1 MERTEQPY
9 SFQQHHNRLSDTMAA
24 LATSGKFM
32 ISHLQ
37 PHAQHL
43 PHLVKPGIDHYPQ
56 SYCTPSELYIDPYL
70 SGGGGGVGGGTGQ
83 LLDPTA
89 RYGPNLLT
97 RYDPGSNPAS
107 QTGYYADYYQHTRT
121 NTGGPRI
128 TVPAAALLGHPV
140 SKSKVVSSGDGG
152 GAGEPRLNNYDY
164 RHGGGAGDR
173 FYRGGFNPF
182 DTSASAPPRA
192 RGRGLVGGILKNNIN
207 PTAPGQREYGR
218 DRGSV
223 RSYQQQQQQQHPLIY
238 DPKQYEQC
246 CYNNVGANSNSNSN
260 SGPPYHHRAP
270 PVPPPP
276 AGVKNT
282 NSAERNYNVN
292 YSLNFTK
299 NQYNILISPPLHP
312 DLRPR
317 IAVPPEY
324 DDDHQQQQQQQ
335 HHHHGAP
342 DVKRTTGSHYQRE
355 RPAVV
360 KHQQQQQQQQQ
371 HRDQPVS
378 AQEEQ
383 QDIKQHEKQPHQ
395 HQPGL
400 ILSEKQ
406 LLAQQEAYASTG
418 KMQREEII
426 IEHSQLMG
434 GDGGPGAIIHPA
446 GGQHPGAGGIGGQ
459 HGSDRRTGSKGLGAF
474 GVIGQSHHFT
484 QIIAALAVSLG
495 PLAAGLGKGYSSPA
509 IDSLQDLRGNF
520 THFSVNDQQV
530 SWIASLSLL
539 GALFGGM
546 FGGLAMQ
553 FGRKRVL
560 TLMSLPFSI
569 SWILTMFAKSVETMF
584 VTAFVGGFCCAIVSS
599 VAQVYV
605 SEIASPDIRG
615 FLSAI
620 QKIAGHF
627 GMLISYL
634 VGAYLDWRQLAMLIA
649 MAPIML
655 FISVIY
661 IPETPSFLVLRG
673 CDEEAHRSLQWLRGP
688 HKNVELEL
696 DTIRSNVRTSRMNLL
711 NRMTPSS
718 VATSSNGV
726 TNGMPNGDTA
736 QQLPFAEQRGRRGL
750 RDYLE
755 LVSFEALVV
764 NVKSVLRNVR
774 LVKPILI
781 TCGLMIFQRF
791 TGASSFNFY
800 AVTIFRKTFA
810 GMNPHGAA
818 IAVGF
823 VQLLASMLSGLLID
837 TVGRIPLLIV
847 SSIFM
852 SLALAGFGSC
862 VYYGETSKMLLAAGN
877 GALADVA
884 VANGQNDWI
893 PLLCVLVF
901 TVAFA
906 LGISPISWLLVGEL
920 FPLEYRA
927 IGSSIATSFSYFCA
941 FLSVKTFVDFQ
952 SFLGLHGTFWLY
964 ACISCVGLFFVVM
977 VVPETKG
984 RDLEEMDPRYVR
996 TLTINR

>member
-1 MERTEQPY
+1 MNPGRTEQPY
-9 SFQQHHNRLSDTMAA
+9 NFKQHHNRLSDTMAA

-56 SYCTPSELYIDPYL
+56 HYCTPSELYIDPYL
-70 SGGGGGVGGGTGQ
+70 GGGGTAGQ
-83 LLDPTA
+83 LVDPTA

-107 QTGYYADYYQHTRT
+107 QTGYYADYYQHSRT
-121 NTGGPRI
+121 STGAPRI

-152 GAGEPRLNNYDY
+152 GGDPRLNNYDY
-164 RHGGGAGDR
+164 RHASGTADR
-173 FYRGGFNPF
+173 FYREGFNTTF
-182 DTSASAPPRA
+182 DTSASAVVPRA

-207 PTAPGQREYGR
+207 SAPHAGSREYGR
-218 DRGSV
+218 ERGSA
-223 RSYQQQQQQQHPLIY
+223 RSYQQPPHPLIY
-238 DPKQYEQC
+238 DPKQYEQQC
-246 CYNNVGANSNSNSN
+246 CYNNVGGANSNST

-270 PVPPPP
+270 PS
-276 AGVKNT
+276 ASAKNT

-324 DDDHQQQQQQQ
+324 EDDRQQQQQQ
-335 HHHHGAP
+335 HGAP
-342 DVKRTTGSHYQRE
+342 DVKRTTTTTTAGSHYQRE
-355 RPAVV
+355 RPAV
-360 KHQQQQQQQQQ
+360 HQQ
-371 HRDQPVS
+371 RDQPAVS
-378 AQEEQ
+378 APEEQQ
-383 QDIKQHEKQPHQ
+383 QDIKHQ
-395 HQPGL
+395 HRQQPGL

-434 GDGGPGAIIHPA
+434 GDAGPGAIIHPA
-446 GGQHPGAGGIGGQ
+446 GGQHPGAGGQ
-459 HGSDRRTGSKGLGAF
+459 HGTDRRTGSKGLGAF

-718 VATSSNGV
+718 VATSSNGGTGV
-726 TNGMPNGDTA
+726 PVSNGMPNGDTA
-736 QQLPFAEQRGRRGL
+736 QQLPFAEQRRRGL

-862 VYYGETSKMLLAAGN
+862 VYYGETSKMLLATGN

>member
-1 MERTEQPY
+1 
-9 SFQQHHNRLSDTMAA
+9 
-24 LATSGKFM
+24 

-37 PHAQHL
+37 PHDQL
-43 PHLVKPGIDHYPQ
+43 PHLPKPVDHYPQ
-56 SYCTPSELYIDPYL
+56 HGHLGEPASAYDSSLA
-70 SGGGGGVGGGTGQ
+70 S
-83 LLDPTA
+83 
-89 RYGPNLLT
+89 RYGPNLL
-97 RYDPGSNPAS
+97 RFDPGSNPAS
-107 QTGYYADYYQHTRT
+107 QTGYYADYHHYQHPSYSHHIHQAPIAIPPVR
-121 NTGGPRI
+121 PYR
-128 TVPAAALLGHPV
+128 ASRSSALAHADPTARSV
-140 SKSKVVSSGDGG
+140 S
-152 GAGEPRLNNYDY
+152 ERLNNYDY
-164 RHGGGAGDR
+164 DRVERNRTAPLYGGYGAD
-173 FYRGGFNPF
+173 
-182 DTSASAPPRA
+182 SAN
-192 RGRGLVGGILKNNIN
+192 RGRGPVGGILKNNITPSGVN
-207 PTAPGQREYGR
+207 YHRFQAAAAHRPPPLTYG
-218 DRGSV
+218 DA
-223 RSYQQQQQQQHPLIY
+223 
-238 DPKQYEQC
+238 KQYEP
-246 CYNNVGANSNSNSN
+246 YNNARDS
-260 SGPPYHHRAP
+260 YHHQRS
-270 PVPPPP
+270 
-276 AGVKNT
+276 GVATKNT
-282 NSAERNYNVN
+282 NSAVDQSYNVN

-312 DLRPR
+312 DLGPR
-317 IAVPPEY
+317 VAVPPSY
-324 DDDHQQQQQQQ
+324 DEQPSRDGATGPRAKHHNRDRDHPPYPTKSNQTKQQGNGTPAVGNKSSAQQQQQQKQ
-335 HHHHGAP
+335 NRH
-342 DVKRTTGSHYQRE
+342 E
-355 RPAVV
+355 PAG
-360 KHQQQQQQQQQ
+360 
-371 HRDQPVS
+371 
-378 AQEEQ
+378 
-383 QDIKQHEKQPHQ
+383 HE
-395 HQPGL
+395 PGV

-406 LLAQQEAYASTG
+406 LLAQQEALAG

-434 GDGGPGAIIHPA
+434 GDGTGPGAIIHP
-446 GGQHPGAGGIGGQ
+446 GGAGAGQ
-459 HGSDRRTGSKGLGAF
+459 LPYDHRQGSASGAGSKGLGAF
-474 GVIGQSHHFT
+474 SVLTQGHHFT

-509 IDSLQDLRGNF
+509 IDNLQELQNVKRGNY

-553 FGRKRVL
+553 YGRKRVL

-584 VTAFVGGFCCAIVSS
+584 FTAFVGGFCCAIVST

-634 VGAYLDWRQLAMLIA
+634 LGAYLDWRQLAMLIA

-696 DTIRSNVRTSRMNLL
+696 DTIRSNVRTTRMNLL
-711 NRMTPSS
+711 NRISS
-718 VATSSNGV
+718 SAPAANGAV
-726 TNGMPNGDTA
+726 GTGVSIDGAAPIG
-736 QQLPFAEQRGRRGL
+736 EQRRGL
-750 RDYLE
+750 RHYIE
-755 LVSFEALVV
+755 MISFEAIVS
-764 NVKSVLRNVR
+764 NVKSVLRNAR

-862 VYYGETSKMLLAAGN
+862 VYYGETSKMLLAEG
-877 GALADVA
+877 GMLPDVSMA
-884 VANGQNDWI
+884 TGQNDWI

-927 IGSSIATSFSYFCA
+927 VGSSIATSFSYFCA

-964 ACISCVGLFFVVM
+964 ACISCVGLFFVIM

>member
-1 MERTEQPY
+1 MQLVLYAAHLNESPHLTQCSL
-9 SFQQHHNRLSDTMAA
+9 SFFFGRKNSSQ
-24 LATSGKFM
+24 

-37 PHAQHL
+37 PNDQL
-43 PHLVKPGIDHYPQ
+43 PHLLPKPVDHYPQ
-56 SYCTPSELYIDPYL
+56 QHGHFSDLSSSTPIDSTY
-70 SGGGGGVGGGTGQ
+70 GT
-83 LLDPTA
+83 
-89 RYGPNLLT
+89 RYGHNLL
-97 RYDPGSNPAS
+97 RFDPGSNPAS
-107 QTGYYADYYQHTRT
+107 QTGYYYADWSNVYQPARPAYRLNPTQQHSRT
-121 NTGGPRI
+121 P
-128 TVPAAALLGHPV
+128 GHP
-140 SKSKVVSSGDGG
+140 S
-152 GAGEPRLNNYDY
+152 ERLNNYDY
-164 RHGGGAGDR
+164 RGSDR
-173 FYRGGFNPF
+173 NRLLALYSGVPVQESRGER
-182 DTSASAPPRA
+182 PR
-192 RGRGLVGGILKNNIN
+192 GPVGGILKNNISSGRSGTGTYHQLL
-207 PTAPGQREYGR
+207 PSASSTQRA
-218 DRGSV
+218 
-223 RSYQQQQQQQHPLIY
+223 HPLGY
-238 DPKQYEQC
+238 DGAKQYEQ
-246 CYNNVGANSNSNSN
+246 YNNARDSYRT
-260 SGPPYHHRAP
+260 PL
-270 PVPPPP
+270 
-276 AGVKNT
+276 GVKNT
-282 NSAERNYNVN
+282 NTSLEQQQSYNVN

-312 DLRPR
+312 DLGPR
-317 IAVPPEY
+317 VAVPPYDQEQTEY
-324 DDDHQQQQQQQ
+324 R
-335 HHHHGAP
+335 P
-342 DVKRTTGSHYQRE
+342 NGSDTRSKYYNQRE
-355 RPAVV
+355 HPYKSNQSSHHQNGTKQGKVG
-360 KHQQQQQQQQQ
+360 KHHSQA
-371 HRDQPVS
+371 P
-378 AQEEQ
+378 
-383 QDIKQHEKQPHQ
+383 
-395 HQPGL
+395 PGGEPGV
-400 ILSEKQ
+400 ILTEKQ
-406 LLAQQEAYASTG
+406 LLAQQEELAG

-434 GDGGPGAIIHPA
+434 GDGTGGPGAIIHPA
-446 GGQHPGAGGIGGQ
+446 GASGPTHPGQ
-459 HGSDRRTGSKGLGAF
+459 LPYDRRGGGGGGGGSGVGSKGLGAF
-474 GVIGQSHHFT
+474 SVLTQGHHFT

-509 IDSLQDLRGNF
+509 IDNLQELQNVKRGNY

-553 FGRKRVL
+553 YGRKRVL

-584 VTAFVGGFCCAIVSS
+584 FTAFVGGFCCAIVSS

-634 VGAYLDWRQLAMLIA
+634 LGAYLDWRQLAMLIA

-673 CDEEAHRSLQWLRGP
+673 CDDEAHRSLQWLRGP

-696 DTIRSNVRTSRMNLL
+696 DTIRSNVRTTRMNLL
-711 NRMTPSS
+711 NRISS
-718 VATSSNGV
+718 GPTANGGVIGTGV
-726 TNGMPNGDTA
+726 TLDGANGGPSIPIG
-736 QQLPFAEQRGRRGL
+736 EHRRGL
-750 RDYLE
+750 RYYLE
-755 LVSFEALVV
+755 MVSFEAIVS
-764 NVKSVLRNVR
+764 NVKSVLRNAR

-862 VYYGETSKMLLAAGN
+862 VYYGETSKILIAEGGLAA
-877 GALADVA
+877 DVSMA
-884 VANGQNDWI
+884 AGQNDWI

-964 ACISCVGLFFVVM
+964 ACISCVGLFFVIM

>member
-1 MERTEQPY
+1 MITPQYLIQFHRFCFLPRIAKSQ
-9 SFQQHHNRLSDTMAA
+9 
-24 LATSGKFM
+24 

-37 PHAQHL
+37 PHGQL
-43 PHLVKPGIDHYPQ
+43 PQLVKPVDHYPQ
-56 SYCTPSELYIDPYL
+56 QQDAYDTIDA
-70 SGGGGGVGGGTGQ
+70 V
-83 LLDPTA
+83 
-89 RYGPNLLT
+89 RYGHNLL
-97 RYDPGSNPAS
+97 RFDPPGSNPSS
-107 QTGYYADYYQHTRT
+107 QTGYYADYGY
-121 NTGGPRI
+121 G
-128 TVPAAALLGHPV
+128 TVPLRGSIQPEQLRHASA
-140 SKSKVVSSGDGG
+140 VSSGQLHPSK
-152 GAGEPRLNNYDY
+152 GERLNNYDY
-164 RHGGGAGDR
+164 VRAR
-173 FYRGGFNPF
+173 NTLYGGFHT
-182 DTSASAPPRA
+182 DQQQQQQQHRGVG
-192 RGRGLVGGILKNNIN
+192 GRGLVGGILKNNISTSGGRTTSSSAS
-207 PTAPGQREYGR
+207 TAHR
-218 DRGSV
+218 
-223 RSYQQQQQQQHPLIY
+223 HPLIY
-238 DPKQYEQC
+238 DLKQYEY
-246 CYNNVGANSNSNSN
+246 YNNACDTRNYRTPLS
-260 SGPPYHHRAP
+260 
-270 PVPPPP
+270 
-276 AGVKNT
+276 VKNT
-282 NSAERNYNVN
+282 NSIESNSSYNVN

-312 DLRPR
+312 DLGPR
-317 IAVPPEY
+317 VAVPPYEQDHAPPPPSGGY
-324 DDDHQQQQQQQ
+324 CGERPKYFNHREGPHHVGGASTKGYTTGQQHNKLNQKQPPNGNNGPVHYTQYLPGQRRQSSVQHQQKSVQQTKGKQQQQQ
-335 HHHHGAP
+335 HN
-342 DVKRTTGSHYQRE
+342 
-355 RPAVV
+355 PASSGD
-360 KHQQQQQQQQQ
+360 K
-371 HRDQPVS
+371 
-378 AQEEQ
+378 
-383 QDIKQHEKQPHQ
+383 
-395 HQPGL
+395 QPGL

-406 LLAQQEAYASTG
+406 LLAQQEEYAAS

-434 GDGGPGAIIHPA
+434 GEGGLRGANILPA
-446 GGQHPGAGGIGGQ
+446 GQAGQRRGPAAGATGG
-459 HGSDRRTGSKGLGAF
+459 KGLGAF
-474 GVIGQSHHFT
+474 GVLTQSHHFT

-509 IDSLQDLRGNF
+509 IDNLQELQHVKRGNY

-553 FGRKRVL
+553 YGRKRVL

-569 SWILTMFAKSVETMF
+569 SWVLTMFAKSVETMF
-584 VTAFVGGFCCAIVSS
+584 FTAFVGGFCCAIVSS

-634 VGAYLDWRQLAMLIA
+634 LGAYLDWRQLAMLIA
-649 MAPIML
+649 AAPIML

-673 CDEEAHRSLQWLRGP
+673 CDDEAHRSLQWLRGP

-696 DTIRSNVRTSRMNLL
+696 DTIRSNVRTTRMNLL
-711 NRMTPSS
+711 NRMTSGSS
-718 VATSSNGV
+718 TTTTPAAGANGAVGTGTAAVAENG
-726 TNGMPNGDTA
+726 TAHTLPMPG
-736 QQLPFAEQRGRRGL
+736 EQRRGF
-750 RDYLE
+750 RYYLE
-755 LVSFEALVV
+755 MVSFEALVS
-764 NVKSVLRNVR
+764 NVKSVLRNAR

-862 VYYGETSKMLLAAGN
+862 VYYGEANKL
-877 GALADVA
+877 LADVGE
-884 VANGQNDWI
+884 VSGQNDWI

-952 SFLGLHGTFWLY
+952 YYLGLHGTFWLY
-964 ACISCVGLFFVVM
+964 ACISCVGLFFVIM
-977 VVPETKG
+977 VVPETRG

>member
-1 MERTEQPY
+1 MFANSAALAIADRRTTMMDRTE
-9 SFQQHHNRLSDTMAA
+9 HLHGLRKHRNMATGLDRTTMAA

-37 PHAQHL
+37 PHDQL
-43 PHLVKPGIDHYPQ
+43 PHLPKPVDHYPQ
-56 SYCTPSELYIDPYL
+56 QHGHINEPVL
-70 SGGGGGVGGGTGQ
+70 GTYDSAALG
-83 LLDPTA
+83 TSN
-89 RYGPNLLT
+89 RYGHNLL
-97 RYDPGSNPAS
+97 RFDPGSNPSS
-107 QTGYYADYYQHTRT
+107 QTGYYADYYHSYHQPLPVRSYRAPGAQHARSLHDPTTRS
-121 NTGGPRI
+121 
-128 TVPAAALLGHPV
+128 V
-140 SKSKVVSSGDGG
+140 S
-152 GAGEPRLNNYDY
+152 EQLNNYDY
-164 RHGGGAGDR
+164 RSERNRVALYGGYPEPDR
-173 FYRGGFNPF
+173 VRGP
-182 DTSASAPPRA
+182 
-192 RGRGLVGGILKNNIN
+192 VGGILKNNITTSGN
-207 PTAPGQREYGR
+207 YHQPPATQR
-218 DRGSV
+218 S
-223 RSYQQQQQQQHPLIY
+223 HPLIY
-238 DPKQYEQC
+238 DLKQYEQ
-246 CYNNVGANSNSNSN
+246 YNNARDPYRNS
-260 SGPPYHHRAP
+260 H
-270 PVPPPP
+270 
-276 AGVKNT
+276 GVKNT
-282 NSAERNYNVN
+282 NSTVDQSYNVN
-292 YSLNFTK
+292 YNLNFTK

-312 DLRPR
+312 DLGPR
-317 IAVPPEY
+317 VAVPPYEEHPPASTTRTTSDSSRPKRY
-324 DDDHQQQQQQQ
+324 DHREHPYPKSNQTKQNGTTANNSNKQSSNRQQQ
-335 HHHHGAP
+335 
-342 DVKRTTGSHYQRE
+342 
-355 RPAVV
+355 
-360 KHQQQQQQQQQ
+360 
-371 HRDQPVS
+371 
-378 AQEEQ
+378 
-383 QDIKQHEKQPHQ
+383 KQTKAGE
-395 HQPGL
+395 PGV

-406 LLAQQEAYASTG
+406 LLAQQEELAG

-434 GDGGPGAIIHPA
+434 GDGTGPGAIIHPGA
-446 GGQHPGAGGIGGQ
+446 GHPGQ
-459 HGSDRRTGSKGLGAF
+459 LPYDQRRGDPTSGVGSKGLGAF
-474 GVIGQSHHFT
+474 SVLTQGHHFT
-484 QIIAALAVSLG
+484 QIMAALAVSLG

-509 IDSLQDLRGNF
+509 IDNLQELQNMKRGNY

-553 FGRKRVL
+553 YGRKRVL

-584 VTAFVGGFCCAIVSS
+584 FTAFVGGFCCAIVST

-634 VGAYLDWRQLAMLIA
+634 LGAYLDWRQLAMLIA

-673 CDEEAHRSLQWLRGP
+673 CDDEAHRSLQWLRGP

-696 DTIRSNVRTSRMNLL
+696 DTIRSNVRTTRMNLL
-711 NRMTPSS
+711 NRIS
-718 VATSSNGV
+718 TSTANGTVGTGV
-726 TNGMPNGDTA
+726 TVDGATGQAIPIGTH
-736 QQLPFAEQRGRRGL
+736 RRGL
-750 RDYLE
+750 RYYLE
-755 LVSFEALVV
+755 MISFEAIAS
-764 NVKSVLRNVR
+764 NVKSGLRNAR

-862 VYYGETSKMLLAAGN
+862 VYYGETSKMLIAEGGVLS
-877 GALADVA
+877 DVSMA
-884 VANGQNDWI
+884 TGQNDWI

-927 IGSSIATSFSYFCA
+927 VGSSIATSFSYFCA

-964 ACISCVGLFFVVM
+964 ACISCVGLFFVIM

>member
-1 MERTEQPY
+1 ME
-9 SFQQHHNRLSDTMAA
+9 HNRLSDTMAA

-56 SYCTPSELYIDPYL
+56 HYHCTPSELYIDPYL
-70 SGGGGGVGGGTGQ
+70 STVGGGTGQ
-83 LLDPTA
+83 LVDPTA

-121 NTGGPRI
+121 STGAPRI

-140 SKSKVVSSGDGG
+140 SKSKVVSSSDGG
-152 GAGEPRLNNYDY
+152 GGGEPRLNNYDY
-164 RHGGGAGDR
+164 RHGGASDR
-173 FYRGGFNPF
+173 FYRGGFNTF
-182 DTSASAPPRA
+182 DTSSASVPRA
-192 RGRGLVGGILKNNIN
+192 RGRGLVGGILKNNIHS
-207 PTAPGQREYGR
+207 PAPPGSREYGR

-223 RSYQQQQQQQHPLIY
+223 RPVAHQQQQQQPPHPLIY

-246 CYNNVGANSNSNSN
+246 CYNNVGANSNSNS
-260 SGPPYHHRAP
+260 GPPYHHRAP
-270 PVPPPP
+270 PP
-276 AGVKNT
+276 ASVKNT

-317 IAVPPEY
+317 IAVPPDY
-324 DDDHQQQQQQQ
+324 TDDQLAQ
-335 HHHHGAP
+335 HHGTP
-342 DVKRTTGSHYQRE
+342 DVKRTTTGSHYQRK
-355 RPAVV
+355 RPKTVHRQRDQPAQEEE
-360 KHQQQQQQQQQ
+360 QQQQQQ
-371 HRDQPVS
+371 
-378 AQEEQ
+378 
-383 QDIKQHEKQPHQ
+383 DIKHQPQQQ

-434 GDGGPGAIIHPA
+434 GDAGPGAIIHPA
-446 GGQHPGAGGIGGQ
+446 NGAAGGQHPGGQ
-459 HGSDRRTGSKGLGAF
+459 HGTDRRTGSKGLGAF

-718 VATSSNGV
+718 VATSSNGGTGV
-726 TNGMPNGDTA
+726 PVSNGGLPNGDTA
-736 QQLPFAEQRGRRGL
+736 QQQLPFAEQRRRGL

-862 VYYGETSKMLLAAGN
+862 VYYGETSKMLLATGN

>member
-1 MERTEQPY
+1 MFATSATLAIAERRTTTMDRTE
-9 SFQQHHNRLSDTMAA
+9 HLLGLKKHRNMATGLDTTTMGA

-37 PHAQHL
+37 PHDQL
-43 PHLVKPGIDHYPQ
+43 PHLPKPVDHYPQ
-56 SYCTPSELYIDPYL
+56 QHGHNNEPVL
-70 SGGGGGVGGGTGQ
+70 GTYDSAS
-83 LLDPTA
+83 LATSN
-89 RYGPNLLT
+89 RYGHNLL
-97 RYDPGSNPAS
+97 RFDPGSNPSS
-107 QTGYYADYYQHTRT
+107 QTGYYADYHHSYHQPLPARPYRAPGAQHARSLHDPTTRS
-121 NTGGPRI
+121 
-128 TVPAAALLGHPV
+128 V
-140 SKSKVVSSGDGG
+140 S
-152 GAGEPRLNNYDY
+152 ERLNNCDY
-164 RHGGGAGDR
+164 RSERNRVALYGGYSEPDR
-173 FYRGGFNPF
+173 VRGP
-182 DTSASAPPRA
+182 
-192 RGRGLVGGILKNNIN
+192 VGGILKNNITTSGN
-207 PTAPGQREYGR
+207 YHHPLPPSTHRP
-218 DRGSV
+218 
-223 RSYQQQQQQQHPLIY
+223 HPLIY
-238 DPKQYEQC
+238 DLKQYEQ
-246 CYNNVGANSNSNSN
+246 YNNARD
-260 SGPPYHHRAP
+260 PYRTSH
-270 PVPPPP
+270 
-276 AGVKNT
+276 GVKNT
-282 NSAERNYNVN
+282 NSSVDQSYNVN

-312 DLRPR
+312 DLGPR
-317 IAVPPEY
+317 VAVPPYEEHPAPASTNRATSTSDTARSKHHNHREHPY
-324 DDDHQQQQQQQ
+324 PKSNQTKPNGTTVNCNKQSGRQQ
-335 HHHHGAP
+335 HNQ
-342 DVKRTTGSHYQRE
+342 TN
-355 RPAVV
+355 
-360 KHQQQQQQQQQ
+360 
-371 HRDQPVS
+371 
-378 AQEEQ
+378 
-383 QDIKQHEKQPHQ
+383 
-395 HQPGL
+395 PGEPGV

-406 LLAQQEAYASTG
+406 LLAQQEELVG

-434 GDGGPGAIIHPA
+434 GDGTGPGAIL
-446 GGQHPGAGGIGGQ
+446 HPGQ
-459 HGSDRRTGSKGLGAF
+459 LPYDQRRGDATSGVGSKGSGAF
-474 GVIGQSHHFT
+474 SVLTQGHHFT

-509 IDSLQDLRGNF
+509 IDNLQELQNMKRGNY

-553 FGRKRVL
+553 YGRKRVL

-584 VTAFVGGFCCAIVSS
+584 FTAFVGGFCCAIVST

-634 VGAYLDWRQLAMLIA
+634 LGAYLDWRQLAMLIA

-673 CDEEAHRSLQWLRGP
+673 CDDEAHRSLQWLRGP

-696 DTIRSNVRTSRMNLL
+696 DTIRSNVRTTRMNLL
-711 NRMTPSS
+711 NRIST
-718 VATSSNGV
+718 SNGTVGTGGV
-726 TNGMPNGDTA
+726 TVDGATGQSIPIGNH
-736 QQLPFAEQRGRRGL
+736 RRGL
-750 RDYLE
+750 RYYLE
-755 LVSFEALVV
+755 MISFEAIVS
-764 NVKSVLRNVR
+764 NVKSVLRNAR

-862 VYYGETSKMLLAAGN
+862 VYYGETSKMLIAESGVLS
-877 GALADVA
+877 DVSMA
-884 VANGQNDWI
+884 SGQNDWI

-927 IGSSIATSFSYFCA
+927 VGSSIATSFSYFCA

-964 ACISCVGLFFVVM
+964 ACISCVGLFFVIM

>member
-1 MERTEQPY
+1 M
-9 SFQQHHNRLSDTMAA
+9 HIILANNHNQKSPNCIFYVA
-24 LATSGKFM
+24 FF
-32 ISHLQ
+32 
-37 PHAQHL
+37 
-43 PHLVKPGIDHYPQ
+43 
-56 SYCTPSELYIDPYL
+56 PSI
-70 SGGGGGVGGGTGQ
+70 
-83 LLDPTA
+83 
-89 RYGPNLLT
+89 
-97 RYDPGSNPAS
+97 
-107 QTGYYADYYQHTRT
+107 
-121 NTGGPRI
+121 
-128 TVPAAALLGHPV
+128 
-140 SKSKVVSSGDGG
+140 
-152 GAGEPRLNNYDY
+152 
-164 RHGGGAGDR
+164 
-173 FYRGGFNPF
+173 FF
-182 DTSASAPPRA
+182 
-192 RGRGLVGGILKNNIN
+192 
-207 PTAPGQREYGR
+207 
-218 DRGSV
+218 
-223 RSYQQQQQQQHPLIY
+223 
-238 DPKQYEQC
+238 
-246 CYNNVGANSNSNSN
+246 
-260 SGPPYHHRAP
+260 
-270 PVPPPP
+270 
-276 AGVKNT
+276 
-282 NSAERNYNVN
+282 
-292 YSLNFTK
+292 
-299 NQYNILISPPLHP
+299 
-312 DLRPR
+312 
-317 IAVPPEY
+317 
-324 DDDHQQQQQQQ
+324 
-335 HHHHGAP
+335 
-342 DVKRTTGSHYQRE
+342 
-355 RPAVV
+355 
-360 KHQQQQQQQQQ
+360 
-371 HRDQPVS
+371 
-378 AQEEQ
+378 
-383 QDIKQHEKQPHQ
+383 
-395 HQPGL
+395 
-400 ILSEKQ
+400 
-406 LLAQQEAYASTG
+406 
-418 KMQREEII
+418 
-426 IEHSQLMG
+426 
-434 GDGGPGAIIHPA
+434 
-446 GGQHPGAGGIGGQ
+446 
-459 HGSDRRTGSKGLGAF
+459 
-474 GVIGQSHHFT
+474 

-509 IDSLQDLRGNF
+509 IDNLQELQNVKRGNY

-553 FGRKRVL
+553 YGRKRVL

-569 SWILTMFAKSVETMF
+569 SWLLTMFAKSVETMF
-584 VTAFVGGFCCAIVSS
+584 FTAFVGGFCCAIVST

-634 VGAYLDWRQLAMLIA
+634 LGAYLDWRQLAMLIA

-673 CDEEAHRSLQWLRGP
+673 CDEEAHCSLQWLRGP

-696 DTIRSNVRTSRMNLL
+696 DTIRSNVRTTRMNLL
-711 NRMTPSS
+711 NRLSS
-718 VATSSNGV
+718 SAPATAN
-726 TNGMPNGDTA
+726 
-736 QQLPFAEQRGRRGL
+736 
-750 RDYLE
+750 
-755 LVSFEALVV
+755 
-764 NVKSVLRNVR
+764 
-774 LVKPILI
+774 VKPILI

-862 VYYGETSKMLLAAGN
+862 VYYGETSKML
-877 GALADVA
+877 
-884 VANGQNDWI
+884 NDWI

-927 IGSSIATSFSYFCA
+927 VGSSIATSFSYFCA

-964 ACISCVGLFFVVM
+964 ACISCVGLFFVIM

>member
-1 MERTEQPY
+1 MFATSATLAIAERRAGMERMEPTVGLTKHRNIGSGLDPT
-9 SFQQHHNRLSDTMAA
+9 TMAA

-37 PHAQHL
+37 PHDQL
-43 PHLVKPGIDHYPQ
+43 PHLVKPVDHYPQ
-56 SYCTPSELYIDPYL
+56 HTSHINDPPGLGIYDGAL
-70 SGGGGGVGGGTGQ
+70 GSTS
-83 LLDPTA
+83 
-89 RYGPNLLT
+89 RYGHNLL
-97 RYDPGSNPAS
+97 RFDPGSNPSS
-107 QTGYYADYYQHTRT
+107 QTGYYADYHHHQHQAYHQ
-121 NTGGPRI
+121 PV
-128 TVPAAALLGHPV
+128 VPVRPYRHPV
-140 SKSKVVSSGDGG
+140 QPSRSTGHDPAVLVS
-152 GAGEPRLNNYDY
+152 ERLNNYDY
-164 RHGGGAGDR
+164 RSER
-173 FYRGGFNPF
+173 
-182 DTSASAPPRA
+182 TRA
-192 RGRGLVGGILKNNIN
+192 ALYGVGTVSEADRGRALVGGILKNNIGSR
-207 PTAPGQREYGR
+207 TSTTSYHQRA
-218 DRGSV
+218 
-223 RSYQQQQQQQHPLIY
+223 HPLTY
-238 DPKQYEQC
+238 ELGKYEQF
-246 CYNNVGANSNSNSN
+246 NNVRDTYRTPLS
-260 SGPPYHHRAP
+260 
-270 PVPPPP
+270 
-276 AGVKNT
+276 VKNT
-282 NSAERNYNVN
+282 NEPGYNVN

-312 DLRPR
+312 DLGPR
-317 IAVPPEY
+317 VAVPPYE
-324 DDDHQQQQQQQ
+324 DS
-335 HHHHGAP
+335 P
-342 DVKRTTGSHYQRE
+342 PSVKRNIASSKTRPKYYNRE
-355 RPAVV
+355 QQPYPY
-360 KHQQQQQQQQQ
+360 KSTHHNGTKKQTKSKQLQQQQQQQQ
-371 HRDQPVS
+371 S
-378 AQEEQ
+378 SE
-383 QDIKQHEKQPHQ
+383 
-395 HQPGL
+395 PGV
-400 ILSEKQ
+400 ILTEKQ
-406 LLAQQEAYASTG
+406 LLAQQEALAG

-434 GDGGPGAIIHPA
+434 GDGTGPGAVIHPA
-446 GGQHPGAGGIGGQ
+446 GQYPYDQ
-459 HGSDRRTGSKGLGAF
+459 RRNTSGGSKGLGAF
-474 GVIGQSHHFT
+474 SVLTQGHHFT

-509 IDSLQDLRGNF
+509 IDNLQELQNMKRGNYS
-520 THFSVNDQQV
+520 HFSVNDQQV

-553 FGRKRVL
+553 YGRKRVL

-584 VTAFVGGFCCAIVSS
+584 FTAFVGGFCCAIVST

-634 VGAYLDWRQLAMLIA
+634 LGAYLDWRQLALLIA

-673 CDEEAHRSLQWLRGP
+673 CDDEAHRSLQWLRGP

-696 DTIRSNVRTSRMNLL
+696 DTIRSNVRTTRMNLL
-711 NRMTPSS
+711 NRIGSS
-718 VATSSNGV
+718 TTGNGAV
-726 TNGMPNGDTA
+726 GTGTGTTTDQSVPIGDH
-736 QQLPFAEQRGRRGL
+736 RRGL
-750 RDYLE
+750 RYYIE
-755 LVSFEALVV
+755 MISFEAIVS
-764 NVKSVLRNVR
+764 NVKSVLRNAR

-862 VYYGETSKMLLAAGN
+862 VYYGEANKMLIAG
-877 GALADVA
+877 GATISDVGMA
-884 VANGQNDWI
+884 SGQNDWI

-927 IGSSIATSFSYFCA
+927 VGSSIATSFSYFCA

-964 ACISCVGLFFVVM
+964 ACISCVGLFFVIM

>member
-1 MERTEQPY
+1 MYPREKRPRLRPLSMSAIYTIDTGMV
-9 SFQQHHNRLSDTMAA
+9 SFDPGYRQW
-24 LATSGKFM
+24 GYE

-37 PHAQHL
+37 PHDQL
-43 PHLVKPGIDHYPQ
+43 PHLPKPVDHYPQ
-56 SYCTPSELYIDPYL
+56 QYGHHHLNEPAYDSTFAS
-70 SGGGGGVGGGTGQ
+70 
-83 LLDPTA
+83 A
-89 RYGPNLLT
+89 RYGPNLL
-97 RYDPGSNPAS
+97 RYDPGSNPSS
-107 QTGYYADYYQHTRT
+107 QTGYYAADYHHYHHHPAYQQQPARAAHRSSSSAV
-121 NTGGPRI
+121 GADPI
-128 TVPAAALLGHPV
+128 TARSV
-140 SKSKVVSSGDGG
+140 S
-152 GAGEPRLNNYDY
+152 ERLNNYDY
-164 RHGGGAGDR
+164 RSERNRVALYGGYGTEPER
-173 FYRGGFNPF
+173 SSR
-182 DTSASAPPRA
+182 API
-192 RGRGLVGGILKNNIN
+192 GGILKNNITPSGN
-207 PTAPGQREYGR
+207 YHHQGG
-218 DRGSV
+218 GSH
-223 RSYQQQQQQQHPLIY
+223 RPQQQARALIY
-238 DPKQYEQC
+238 DDARQHELC
-246 CYNNVGANSNSNSN
+246 NNVRD
-260 SGPPYHHRAP
+260 PYQRTS
-270 PVPPPP
+270 VPGEP
-276 AGVKNT
+276 KNT
-282 NSAERNYNVN
+282 NSVVDLQRYNVN

-312 DLRPR
+312 DLGPR
-317 IAVPPEY
+317 VAVPPYEEQQPASNRPATTRAK
-324 DDDHQQQQQQQ
+324 HQL
-335 HHHHGAP
+335 P
-342 DVKRTTGSHYQRE
+342 HYNQRE
-355 RPAVV
+355 RPPCPASNG
-360 KHQQQQQQQQQ
+360 
-371 HRDQPVS
+371 QPNNKKSGDGTGKKPQTNTVNR
-378 AQEEQ
+378 
-383 QDIKQHEKQPHQ
+383 HEPRAGHE
-395 HQPGL
+395 PGV

-406 LLAQQEAYASTG
+406 LLAQQEELAG

-434 GDGGPGAIIHPA
+434 GEGPGSAIIHPGA
-446 GGQHPGAGGIGGQ
+446 ERPGQLPYDHRRGAG
-459 HGSDRRTGSKGLGAF
+459 STSGSKGLGAF
-474 GVIGQSHHFT
+474 SVLTQGHHFT

-509 IDSLQDLRGNF
+509 IDNLQELQNVKRGNY

-553 FGRKRVL
+553 YGRKRVL

-569 SWILTMFAKSVETMF
+569 SWLLTMFAKSVETMF
-584 VTAFVGGFCCAIVSS
+584 FTAFVGGFCCAIVST

-634 VGAYLDWRQLAMLIA
+634 LGAYLDWRQLAMLIA

-696 DTIRSNVRTSRMNLL
+696 DTIRSNVRTTRMNLL
-711 NRMTPSS
+711 NRLSS
-718 VATSSNGV
+718 SAPATANGTV
-726 TNGMPNGDTA
+726 PVDGANGLPLGGD
-736 QQLPFAEQRGRRGL
+736 RRPGL
-750 RDYLE
+750 RHYIE
-755 LVSFEALVV
+755 MISFSAIVA
-764 NVKSVLRNVR
+764 NVKSVLRNAR

-862 VYYGETSKMLLAAGN
+862 VYYGETSKMLVAEGGVLSDVSMAA
-877 GALADVA
+877 
-884 VANGQNDWI
+884 GQNDWI

-927 IGSSIATSFSYFCA
+927 VGSSIATSFSYFCA

-964 ACISCVGLFFVVM
+964 ACISCVGLFFVIM

>member
-1 MERTEQPY
+1 MESTGQPLI
-9 SFQQHHNRLSDTMAA
+9 FKKHRNVDHGLDTMAA
-24 LATSGKFM
+24 LAASGKFM

-37 PHAQHL
+37 PHEQL
-43 PHLVKPGIDHYPQ
+43 PHLVKPIDHYPQ
-56 SYCTPSELYIDPYL
+56 H
-70 SGGGGGVGGGTGQ
+70 GGGHELFGPYG
-83 LLDPTA
+83 DPSVDLA

-97 RYDPGSNPAS
+97 RYGLGPTPVDHRHPYRPAPPL
-107 QTGYYADYYQHTRT
+107 RL
-121 NTGGPRI
+121 PI
-128 TVPAAALLGHPV
+128 PIAAGHPV
-140 SKSKVVSSGDGG
+140 SKSTVVSS
-152 GAGEPRLNNYDY
+152 ERLNNYNY
-164 RHGGGAGDR
+164 RPSRPPGDEL
-173 FYRGGFNPF
+173 YRGFNAYQQP
-182 DTSASAPPRA
+182 AAA
-192 RGRGLVGGILKNNIN
+192 AWRGRSLVGGILKNNI
-207 PTAPGQREYGR
+207 GGSGRRENHR
-218 DRGSV
+218 TRTNHH
-223 RSYQQQQQQQHPLIY
+223 HPLIY
-238 DPKQYEQC
+238 DPKQYEC
-246 CYNNVGANSNSNSN
+246 FSGAD
-260 SGPPYHHRAP
+260 GPTTHEPNGVYRTGL
-270 PVPPPP
+270 PPPP
-276 AGVKNT
+276 SVKNT

-317 IAVPPEY
+317 IAVPPY
-324 DDDHQQQQQQQ
+324 TDDDDRDDDDADSDVGRRFHRPTEEHRPPQGQEPGYA
-335 HHHHGAP
+335 GA
-342 DVKRTTGSHYQRE
+342 RQR
-355 RPAVV
+355 
-360 KHQQQQQQQQQ
+360 
-371 HRDQPVS
+371 
-378 AQEEQ
+378 QEEPHANFSGPLYLSPQ
-383 QDIKQHEKQPHQ
+383 SRDGSTRQPLDLE
-395 HQPGL
+395 PGL
-400 ILSEKQ
+400 LLTEKQ
-406 LLAQQEAYASTG
+406 LLAQQEAYAVG

-434 GDGGPGAIIHPA
+434 SGGGGADGSAGPGARIVHPA
-446 GGQHPGAGGIGGQ
+446 GPGPLPPFRG
-459 HGSDRRTGSKGLGAF
+459 RRDGSKGALGAF
-474 GVIGQSHHFT
+474 GVLGQGHHFT

-509 IDSLQDLRGNF
+509 IDNLQELQNVKRGNY

-584 VTAFVGGFCCAIVSS
+584 FTAFVGGFCCAIVSS

-634 VGAYLDWRQLAMLIA
+634 LGAYLDWRQLAMLIA

-696 DTIRSNVRTSRMNLL
+696 DTIRSNVRTTRMNLL

-718 VATSSNGV
+718 GATTAAAASSNGV
-726 TNGMPNGDTA
+726 PVGNGLPAAEAGTA
-736 QQLPFAEQRGRRGL
+736 QPSLPFAAQRRGL
-750 RDYLE
+750 RQYLE
-755 LVSFEALVV
+755 MVSFEALVA

-862 VYYGETSKMLLAAGN
+862 VYYGETSKMLLAESG
-877 GALADVA
+877 LTDVS

-952 SFLGLHGTFWLY
+952 SFLGLHGTFWMY
-964 ACISCVGLFFVVM
+964 ACISCVGLFFVIM

>member
-1 MERTEQPY
+1 
-9 SFQQHHNRLSDTMAA
+9 
-24 LATSGKFM
+24 

-37 PHAQHL
+37 PNDQL
-43 PHLVKPGIDHYPQ
+43 PHLLPKPVDHYPQ
-56 SYCTPSELYIDPYL
+56 QHSLFNEL
-70 SGGGGGVGGGTGQ
+70 SGSTLVDSTYGT
-83 LLDPTA
+83 
-89 RYGPNLLT
+89 RYGHNLL
-97 RYDPGSNPAS
+97 RFDPGSNPSS
-107 QTGYYADYYQHTRT
+107 QTGYYADCYNPYQPVRPYRLNPTQHSR
-121 NTGGPRI
+121 PSQ
-128 TVPAAALLGHPV
+128 GHL
-140 SKSKVVSSGDGG
+140 S
-152 GAGEPRLNNYDY
+152 ERLNNYDY
-164 RHGGGAGDR
+164 RSDRNRVALYGAGAGFTEPVDR
-173 FYRGGFNPF
+173 PRGP
-182 DTSASAPPRA
+182 
-192 RGRGLVGGILKNNIN
+192 VGGILKNNISSGRSG
-207 PTAPGQREYGR
+207 TSYHQLAPPPASSTHRA
-218 DRGSV
+218 
-223 RSYQQQQQQQHPLIY
+223 HPLIY
-238 DPKQYEQC
+238 DPKQYEQ
-246 CYNNVGANSNSNSN
+246 YNNARDSYRT
-260 SGPPYHHRAP
+260 PL
-270 PVPPPP
+270 
-276 AGVKNT
+276 GVKNT
-282 NSAERNYNVN
+282 NSSVEQGYNVN

-312 DLRPR
+312 DLGPR
-317 IAVPPEY
+317 VAVPPY
-324 DDDHQQQQQQQ
+324 DQEPPPAPTNRSTNVDTARSKYYNHREHPYKSNHSHQPN
-335 HHHHGAP
+335 G
-342 DVKRTTGSHYQRE
+342 VNYT
-355 RPAVV
+355 
-360 KHQQQQQQQQQ
+360 
-371 HRDQPVS
+371 
-378 AQEEQ
+378 
-383 QDIKQHEKQPHQ
+383 KQPGKGKHHSQ
-395 HQPGL
+395 APPGGEPGV

-406 LLAQQEAYASTG
+406 LLAQQEELAG

-434 GDGGPGAIIHPA
+434 GDGTGGPGAIIHPA
-446 GGQHPGAGGIGGQ
+446 AGAPGAAHPGQ
-459 HGSDRRTGSKGLGAF
+459 LPYDRRGGGSGVGSKGLGAF
-474 GVIGQSHHFT
+474 GVLTQGHHFT

-509 IDSLQDLRGNF
+509 IDNLQELQNVKRGNY

-553 FGRKRVL
+553 YGRKRVL

-584 VTAFVGGFCCAIVSS
+584 FTAFVGGFCCAIVST

-634 VGAYLDWRQLAMLIA
+634 LGAYLDWRQLAMLIA

-673 CDEEAHRSLQWLRGP
+673 CDDEAHRSLQWLRGP

-696 DTIRSNVRTSRMNLL
+696 DTIRSNVRTTRMNLL
-711 NRMTPSS
+711 NRISS
-718 VATSSNGV
+718 GTTANGGLAGAGITIDGATGQSI
-726 TNGMPNGDTA
+726 PIGDH
-736 QQLPFAEQRGRRGL
+736 RRGL
-750 RDYLE
+750 RYYLE
-755 LVSFEALVV
+755 MISFEAIVS
-764 NVKSVLRNVR
+764 NVKSVLRNAR

-862 VYYGETSKMLLAAGN
+862 VYYGETSKVLLAEG
-877 GALADVA
+877 GIVSDVSMA
-884 VANGQNDWI
+884 AGQNDWI

-927 IGSSIATSFSYFCA
+927 VGSSIATSFSYFCA

-964 ACISCVGLFFVVM
+964 ACISCVGLFFVIM

>member
-1 MERTEQPY
+1 MFAASATLAIAERRATMMDRPE
-9 SFQQHHNRLSDTMAA
+9 SSLNLKKHRNVGGGLDTTTMAA
-24 LATSGKFM
+24 LAASGKFM

-37 PHAQHL
+37 PHGQL
-43 PHLVKPGIDHYPQ
+43 PQLVKPVDHYPQ
-56 SYCTPSELYIDPYL
+56 QQDAYDTVDA
-70 SGGGGGVGGGTGQ
+70 V
-83 LLDPTA
+83 
-89 RYGPNLLT
+89 RYGQNLL
-97 RYDPGSNPAS
+97 RFDPPGSNPSS
-107 QTGYYADYYQHTRT
+107 QTGYYADYGY
-121 NTGGPRI
+121 G
-128 TVPAAALLGHPV
+128 TVPLRGSIQPEQLRHASA
-140 SKSKVVSSGDGG
+140 VSSGQLHPSK
-152 GAGEPRLNNYDY
+152 GERLNNYDY
-164 RHGGGAGDR
+164 VRAR
-173 FYRGGFNPF
+173 NTLYGGFHT
-182 DTSASAPPRA
+182 DQHQQHRGVG
-192 RGRGLVGGILKNNIN
+192 GRGLVGGILKNNISTSGGRTSAA
-207 PTAPGQREYGR
+207 TAHR
-218 DRGSV
+218 
-223 RSYQQQQQQQHPLIY
+223 HPLIY
-238 DPKQYEQC
+238 DLKQYEY
-246 CYNNVGANSNSNSN
+246 YNNACDTRN
-260 SGPPYHHRAP
+260 YRAP
-270 PVPPPP
+270 LS
-276 AGVKNT
+276 VKNT
-282 NSAERNYNVN
+282 NSIDRNSSYNVN

-312 DLRPR
+312 DLGPR
-317 IAVPPEY
+317 VAVPPYEQDPAPPPPSAGY
-324 DDDHQQQQQQQ
+324 CGERPKYYNHREGPHHAGGASTKGYTTGQQ
-335 HHHHGAP
+335 HN
-342 DVKRTTGSHYQRE
+342 KLNQ
-355 RPAVV
+355 
-360 KHQQQQQQQQQ
+360 
-371 HRDQPVS
+371 
-378 AQEEQ
+378 
-383 QDIKQHEKQPHQ
+383 KQPPSSNNGP
-395 HQPGL
+395 PGL

-406 LLAQQEAYASTG
+406 LLAQQEEYAAG

-426 IEHSQLMG
+426 IEHSHLMG
-434 GDGGPGAIIHPA
+434 GEGGQRGASILPA
-446 GGQHPGAGGIGGQ
+446 GQAGQRRGPAAGSTGG
-459 HGSDRRTGSKGLGAF
+459 KGLGAF
-474 GVIGQSHHFT
+474 GVLTQANHFT

-509 IDSLQDLRGNF
+509 IDNLQELQHVKRGNY

-553 FGRKRVL
+553 YGRKRVL

-569 SWILTMFAKSVETMF
+569 SWVLTMFAKSVETMF
-584 VTAFVGGFCCAIVSS
+584 FTAFVGGFCCAIVSS

-634 VGAYLDWRQLAMLIA
+634 LGAYLDWRQLAMLIA
-649 MAPIML
+649 AAPIML

-673 CDEEAHRSLQWLRGP
+673 CDDEAHRSLQWLRGP

-696 DTIRSNVRTSRMNLL
+696 DTIRSNVRTTRMNLL
-711 NRMTPSS
+711 NRMTSS
-718 VATSSNGV
+718 SSTTTTTPATGVNGAV
-726 TNGMPNGDTA
+726 GTGAAAASAENGTAHTLPMPGE
-736 QQLPFAEQRGRRGL
+736 PRRGF
-750 RDYLE
+750 RYYLE
-755 LVSFEALVV
+755 MVSFEALVS
-764 NVKSVLRNVR
+764 NVKSVLRNAR

-862 VYYGETSKMLLAAGN
+862 VYYGEANKL
-877 GALADVA
+877 LADVSE
-884 VANGQNDWI
+884 VSGQNDWI

-952 SFLGLHGTFWLY
+952 YYLGLHGTFWLY
-964 ACISCVGLFFVVM
+964 ACISCVGLFFVIM
-977 VVPETKG
+977 VVPETRG